1 MRSRMTC
8 CRNTALIIARRAR
21 IVLPREFTKGMKM
34 EMHALENFLGSEE
47 VLRQMAEI
55 TVKGLKVFE
64 DSDKF
69 FAWMK
74 HPNSA
79 LNNKTPI
86 SLLISE
92 RHGAAMVLDELGRIE
107 HGVFS

>member
-1 MRSRMTC
+1 
-8 CRNTALIIARRAR
+8 
-21 IVLPREFTKGMKM
+21 MKI
-34 EMHALENFLGSEE
+34 HALENFLGSEE
-47 VLRQMAEI
+47 VFRQMAEI
-55 TVKGLKVFE
+55 TIKGLKVFE
-64 DSDKF
+64 DRDKF

-92 RHGAAMVLDELGRIE
+92 GGAAMVLDELGRIE

>member
-1 MRSRMTC
+1 
-8 CRNTALIIARRAR
+8 
-21 IVLPREFTKGMKM
+21 
-34 EMHALENFLGSEE
+34 MHALENFLGSEE

-55 TVKGLKVFE
+55 TVKGLTVFE

-79 LNNKTPI
+79 LSNKTPI
-86 SLLISE
+86 SLLIAE
-92 RHGAAMVLDELGRIE
+92 LGAEMILDELGRIE